1 MSLKELSQY
10 APEILELLT
19 TGVPKRI
26 GQSKSQ
32 VSPKEEGDGSE
43 AGEVNI
49 CQISDSAYSE
59 ETIKETAHHI
69 VRSLEKDEERAKQL
83 LIWIQNAISSEE
95 LRDPEKPG
103 STYLNAFLKKDKF
116 ILKPY
121 DLLLPSSLRK
131 LGSVFAGI
139 THIPKN
145 PSKFNTYAREALQ
158 HLPDNHVSPSD
169 MIKQIHSTSLIK
181 TNHI

>member
-19 TGVPKRI
+19 TGVPKDINLAFSMREL
-26 GQSKSQ
+26 GK
-32 VSPKEEGDGSE
+32 VK
-43 AGEVNI
+43 AN
-49 CQISDSAYSE
+49 AYSE
-59 ETIKETAHHI
+59 ETIKEMAHHI